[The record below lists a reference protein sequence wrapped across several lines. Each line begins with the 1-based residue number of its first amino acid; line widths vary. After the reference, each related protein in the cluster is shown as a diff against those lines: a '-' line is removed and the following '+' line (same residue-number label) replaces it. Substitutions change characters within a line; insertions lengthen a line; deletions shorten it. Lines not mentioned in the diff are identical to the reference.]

1 MPIYGPKWPLRKGNS
16 DLFELNED
24 LKSQISFELRNL
36 ILTNPGE
43 NISDPNYGVGIR
55 SFLFD
60 PNTSSSSNRIKS
72 KISSQISRYVP
83 DIIVENVS
91 VIARNADI
99 DSNSLSISIT
109 YYFLS
114 NTVSNIFTLDIGS
127 NQAGLY

>member
-24 LKSQISFELRNL
+24 LKSQISFELKNL
-36 ILTNPGE
+36 ILTSPGE
-43 NISDPNYGVGIR
+43 NISDANYGVGIR
-55 SFLFD
+55 SFLFE
-60 PNTSSSSNRIKS
+60 PNTPSSASIIKS
-72 KISSQISRYVP
+72 KISSQISRYIP